1 MQPGHALARPLAAWA
16 RPAPGTAGDGTDDGL
31 ELFRRA
37 ICEGDQ
43 AAWETVV
50 ARYRGLVICWTR
62 RHQVAALLEDDA
74 EYWVNRTFE
83 RFWVALTPARFQ
95 HFSALAAVLGYL
107 RLCAHSVLLD
117 AARSERSSLAA
128 RGPQPH
134 AGAGAT
140 AHPVAVAEPSASV
153 EALALTRCEQ
163 ERFWHAVT
171 RGLPDPSERLLVH
184 LAFARGLPPREI
196 QRRHPQRFPTTAD
209 VYRVKRKALD
219 RLRRN
224 AALKSAL
231 T

>member
-1 MQPGHALARPLAAWA
+1 MEPGYAPARPLGAWA
-16 RPAPGTAGDGTDDGL
+16 RPAQVADDAGAGEGL

-37 ICEGDQ
+37 ICASDQ
-43 AAWETVV
+43 AAWEAVV

-62 RHQVAALLEDDA
+62 RSRAAALLEDDA

-83 RFWVALTPARFQ
+83 RFWVAVTPARFQ

-117 AARSERSSLAA
+117 ALRSERALPAVFRAQA
-128 RGPQPH
+128 RTGEGE
-134 AGAGAT
+134 AE
-140 AHPVAVAEPSASV
+140 HPVTIAEPSGSV
-153 EALALTRCEQ
+153 ETLALKRCEQ
-163 ERFWHAVT
+163 ERFWRTIT

-196 QRRHPQRFPTTAD
+196 QRRHPERFPTTAD

-224 AALKSAL
+224 ASLKAALA
-231 T
+231 